1 LQDSPHLHETLRPIA
16 ELRRDWQLT
25 FGAPPP
31 RDLGRALLT
40 RALSWK
46 EQERLHGGYSAVV
59 VRELKRLTQQL
70 ERSGELDM
78 ERQMVLKHGTRL
90 VREWNGRTIHVEVL
104 VDGFLHEGRTYA
116 SLSHVARAITGTR
129 WSGPR
134 FFGLAQR
141 TRRSG
146 ADV

>member
-1 LQDSPHLHETLRPIA
+1 MQATSEPRETLRPIV
-16 ELRRDWQLT
+16 ELRRDWQLI

-31 RDLGRALLT
+31 PDLGRALLT

-46 EQERLHGGYSAVV
+46 EQERLHGGYSGAV
-59 VRELKRLTQQL
+59 VRELKRLAQQL
-70 ERSGELDM
+70 ERSGELDI
-78 ERQMVLKHGTRL
+78 ERQMVLKPGTRL
-90 VREWNGRTIHVEVL
+90 VREWNGRTIHVEV
-104 VDGFLHEGRTYA
+104 VADGFLHDGQTYA

-141 TRRSG
+141 TKRASRD
-146 ADV
+146 A